1 MRDNRGR
8 SKRTTS
14 EQTGAGGRRNGIA
27 YTVQQAAELLNI
39 SPAGVRALIRR
50 RALPAVQLGARWT
63 RIRDVDIQ
71 DCLRRH
77 MLPGTLETA

>member
-1 MRDNRGR
+1 MRAKRGR
-8 SKRTTS
+8 SGRATFENS
-14 EQTGAGGRRNGIA
+14 DASARRNGTA
-27 YTVQQAAELLNI
+27 YTVKQAADLLNI

-77 MLPGTLETA
+77 LLPGTLETA

>member
-14 EQTGAGGRRNGIA
+14 EDNGAGGRRNGIA
-27 YTVQQAAELLNI
+27 YTVKQAAELLNI
-39 SPAGVRALIRR
+39 SPAGVRSLIRR

-71 DCLRRH
+71 ECLRRH

>member
-8 SKRTTS
+8 SKRATS
-14 EQTGAGGRRNGIA
+14 EQPGAGGRRNGIA
-27 YTVQQAAELLNI
+27 YTVKQAAELLNI
-39 SPAGVRALIRR
+39 SPAGVRSLIRR
-50 RALPAVQLGARWT
+50 RALPAGQLGARWT